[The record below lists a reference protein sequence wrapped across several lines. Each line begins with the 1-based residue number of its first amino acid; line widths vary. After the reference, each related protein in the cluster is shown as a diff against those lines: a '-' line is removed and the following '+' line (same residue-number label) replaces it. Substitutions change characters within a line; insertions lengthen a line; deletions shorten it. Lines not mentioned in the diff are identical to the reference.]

1 MSINES
7 TAAAAQESL
16 YAPKSPSGYGLWFT
30 GEYKDIPVDP
40 STIKHRKEAIEAY
53 YAGYT
58 AAYNIVKGKSY
69 ACKFEWSES
78 SSNQPNCLCYTL
90 HVFVTPAPTLSIQR
104 SKIALAA
111 AEFSDDDGNDGGQ
124 IDPPKPPP
132 PPPPYL

>member
-7 TAAAAQESL
+7 NAAAEETL

-30 GEYKDIPVDP
+30 GDYKDVPVDAA
-40 STIKHRKEAIEAY
+40 TLRHRQEAIESY

-58 AAYNIVKGKSY
+58 AAYNLMKGKNY
-69 ACKFEWSES
+69 ACKFEWVES
-78 SSNQPNCLCYTL
+78 ASNQADCQCFTL
-90 HVFVTPAPTLSIQR
+90 YVFVTPPPAHNTVYGKS
-104 SKIALAA
+104 SLAA
-111 AEFSDDDGNDGGQ
+111 TPVVALGDGDGE

>member
-7 TAAAAQESL
+7 TAAAALETL
-16 YAPKSPSGYGLWFT
+16 YAPIAPPGYGLWFT
-30 GEYKDIPVDP
+30 GEYKDIVIEE

-69 ACKFEWSES
+69 ACKFEWSQS
-78 SSNQPNCLCYTL
+78 PSAQPSCLCYTL
-90 HVFVTPAPTLSIQR
+90 YVFVTPPPS
-104 SKIALAA
+104 IALEKSKADMVA
-111 AEFSDDDGNDGGQ
+111 MEFADGDGDGQ

-132 PPPPYL
+132 PPPPHL